1 MLSPLRTRTG
11 HTIKNAE
18 FIVSLGAKGEEGK
31 IRDVKNL
38 MRTHKKERD
47 IVKSADVDNDF
58 SPFIKFDSTHA
69 NVEVEVE
76 SEKDKEPWISIGSE
90 IDRQHE
96 AGAETEIAVE
106 PLAVVMRTYHE
117 TENTYQS
124 GSKGEDRKEV
134 EKERNNMGQCDEEV
148 QVYEQVQGQREDQ
161 TEGEEEEVEEEE
173 EEEVEEA
180 EEEGKGEEEEGMK
193 TGTDKFS
200 KDYLRHLLRRDL
212 ENSVLTKETLR
223 SYVVLHILL
232 FDLNYYISSL
242 NQSILISFFFI
253 LFLYLFLF
261 ILLFYFYFHFL
272 FLFLFILL
280 FYFHFYFLFSSD
292 VMSCI
297 FTF

>member
-1 MLSPLRTRTG
+1 MLSPLRTRT
-11 HTIKNAE
+11 HTIKNPE
-18 FIVSLGAKGEEGK
+18 FVVSSEAKGEEGK
-31 IRDVKNL
+31 IRDVKKGYL

-69 NVEVEVE
+69 NVELE
-76 SEKDKEPWISIGSE
+76 SEKDKEPWISIGSG
-90 IDRQHE
+90 IDRQDE
-96 AGAETEIAVE
+96 AGVETEIALE

-117 TENTYQS
+117 TENKYQS
-124 GSKGEDRKEV
+124 ESESEGEDQRDV
-134 EKERNNMGQCDEEV
+134 EKERNNMGECDEEV
-148 QVYEQVQGQREDQ
+148 EVYEQVQGQREDQ

-242 NQSILISFFFI
+242 NQSILISFLFI
-253 LFLYLFLF
+253 LFLLLYFHAFYYF
-261 ILLFYFYFHFL
+261 IFIFTFYFYFYSFYY
-272 FLFLFILL
+272 FI
-280 FYFHFYFLFSSD
+280 F
-292 VMSCI
+292 I
-297 FTF
+297 FTFFSRLM